1 MTLVTVPNFA
11 TPPHGGNASR
21 GKQQISGGFRD
32 ALAEP
37 GKDRHQRNVD
47 VDARSA
53 SHKLIERLAVRIE
66 DIETQALVSQ
76 EIPEAE
82 VVADNP
88 ADTEETAVSR
98 DGSAAKDGETDDADD
113 AEAPGWVEMPK
124 QRTPVFMHGEP
135 WRDRRADD
143 AISSPADNEA
153 TLPAGAT
160 DTLEAASGVDVQI
173 TTDAPQAKQTAE
185 MPVVHA
191 RVSSA
196 TDEIASDPRTDTPQ
210 PKVNEARKPDTDID
224 KGSDAV
230 ADDGIRVDDDAVE
243 IRIVSD
249 SRVRSTGEAV
259 RIQQLPYGSSVAMLN
274 LMTQR
279 ETPAVV
285 SPARRAAIID
295 TRDTLTLLPATDAVP
310 VETATAETSD
320 AGPAKLAPPASD
332 VASMEDASRA
342 GPQASG
348 TDDDASPATPVDKA
362 SSRQAEAQILPARLG
377 ATAASVV
384 ETIVAHPAAKVQK
397 LESQAVVDQQAGTA
411 TTHSLK
417 IQLRPVE
424 LGEIAAT
431 LRMTGD
437 RLSVEIATEKQEAY
451 DRLNIDSDSIAKALR
466 TLGLQV
472 DQITVLPP
480 QVATASAKA
489 DGGMSN
495 TASGSNGQQF
505 GQSGASAGGGSEGQR
520 GTPSQGEQRNGAQS
534 RQIASQGDEGARARG
549 LFI

>member
-1 MTLVTVPNFA
+1 MTPVTVPNFA
-11 TPPHGGNASR
+11 TPPHGGSVSH

-53 SHKLIERLAVRIE
+53 SRKLIERLAVRIE
-66 DIETQALVSQ
+66 DIEAQALVSQ

-113 AEAPGWVEMPK
+113 AEAPGWVETPK

-135 WRDRRADD
+135 WRDRRAD

-160 DTLEAASGVDVQI
+160 DTIEGASGVDVQT
-173 TTDAPQAKQTAE
+173 TTDAPQAKRTVE
-185 MPVVHA
+185 MPVAHA
-191 RVSSA
+191 RVPSA
-196 TDEIASDPRTDTPQ
+196 TDEVVSVPRTETPQ
-210 PKVNEARKPDTDID
+210 PKVVEARKPDTDID

-243 IRIVSD
+243 IRVVSD

-310 VETATAETSD
+310 VETATAETAD

-348 TDDDASPATPVDKA
+348 TDDDASPATPVDKT

-377 ATAASVV
+377 TTAASVV
-384 ETIVAHPAAKVQK
+384 ETIAAHPAAKVQK

-534 RQIASQGDEGARARG
+534 RQIASQGDESARARG